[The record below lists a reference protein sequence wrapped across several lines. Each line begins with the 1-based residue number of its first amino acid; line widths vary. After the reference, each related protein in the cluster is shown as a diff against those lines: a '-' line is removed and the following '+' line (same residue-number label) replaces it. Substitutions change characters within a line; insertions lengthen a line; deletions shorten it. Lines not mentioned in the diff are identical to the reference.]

1 MDPSTQHSTSQKV
14 WGLASEQHG
23 VIARRQLLELGLD
36 MYAIRHRVGTG
47 RLHPVV
53 RGVYAVGRPGLTG
66 RGRWMAMVLA
76 CGSGAVL
83 SHWSAAALL
92 GIGNEKR
99 VVEVSVRTCSDRG
112 RERGGV
118 LVHRRRGLRDGDCS
132 VRDCIPVTAPVR
144 TLVDLAAASGPA
156 GIERM
161 VNEAD
166 RLDLIDPEALR
177 AALGDYR
184 GQRGVA
190 RLRAV
195 LDPRTFRLTRSGLE
209 RRFLPLAEQAGL
221 PVPLTRQWVNG
232 FEVDFYWPDLGLVV
246 ETDGLR
252 YHRTPAQQARDR
264 IRDQA
269 HTAAGLTQLRF
280 TYVQVCFERA
290 HVMATLRGTVRVD
303 RQSGPASRRGDP
315 AEEPRA

>member
-1 MDPSTQHSTSQKV
+1 M
-14 WGLASEQHG
+14 
-23 VIARRQLLELGLD
+23 
-36 MYAIRHRVGTG
+36 
-47 RLHPVV
+47 
-53 RGVYAVGRPGLTG
+53 
-66 RGRWMAMVLA
+66 
-76 CGSGAVL
+76 
-83 SHWSAAALL
+83 
-92 GIGNEKR
+92 
-99 VVEVSVRTCSDRG
+99 
-112 RERGGV
+112 
-118 LVHRRRGLRDGDCS
+118 RDG
-132 VRDCIPVTAPVR
+132 IPVTAPVR

-195 LDPRTFRLTRSGLE
+195 LDPRSVPTHEVGPGAPLPPLVE
-209 RRFLPLAEQAGL
+209 RAGL

-252 YHRTPAQQARDR
+252 YHRTPAQQAG
-264 IRDQA
+264 I
-269 HTAAGLTQLRF
+269 G
-280 TYVQVCFERA
+280 C
-290 HVMATLRGTVRVD
+290 GT
-303 RQSGPASRRGDP
+303 RRTRRLG
-315 AEEPRA
+315 